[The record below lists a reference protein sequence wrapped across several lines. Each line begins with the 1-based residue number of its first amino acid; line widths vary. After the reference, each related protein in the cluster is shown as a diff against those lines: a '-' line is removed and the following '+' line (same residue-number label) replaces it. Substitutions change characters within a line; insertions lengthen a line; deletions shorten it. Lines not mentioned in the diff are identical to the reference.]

1 MIKGVDRL
9 SEPRKLIDSARAA
22 ENAVKRLTATNIGN
36 GIKNVA
42 PYKRASISV
51 PIIMMRN
58 VVPNMAKD
66 PLRDFRSRH
75 GINVILPSILKSEY
89 KEWVFCGFYRVVKE
103 NLLEIGP
110 YQGDVLACGHI
121 DFNRGVCG
129 KSART
134 QTTVIV
140 DDVSLFPGY
149 ISCDD
154 QTVSEIVIPVIKDEQ
169 LIAVL
174 DIDGDQVGQ
183 FDDTDQ
189 TYLEK
194 MVRLI

>member
-1 MIKGVDRL
+1 MDKIQRYDHVLKTAKAVIDGYSMDEIGKMSIL
-9 SEPRKLIDSARAA
+9 S
-22 ENAVKRLTATNIGN
+22 
-36 GIKNVA
+36 
-42 PYKRASISV
+42 
-51 PIIMMRN
+51 
-58 VVPNMAKD
+58 
-66 PLRDFRSRH
+66 
-75 GINVILPSILKSEY
+75 SILKSEF

-121 DFNRGVCG
+121 DFNHGVCG
-129 KSART
+129 ESART

>member
-1 MIKGVDRL
+1 MDKTQRYDRVFKTAKAVIDGYSMDEIGKMSIL
-9 SEPRKLIDSARAA
+9 S
-22 ENAVKRLTATNIGN
+22 
-36 GIKNVA
+36 
-42 PYKRASISV
+42 
-51 PIIMMRN
+51 
-58 VVPNMAKD
+58 
-66 PLRDFRSRH
+66 
-75 GINVILPSILKSEY
+75 SILKSEF

-140 DDVSLFPGY
+140 NDVSLFPGY

-174 DIDGDQVGQ
+174 DIDGNQVGQ